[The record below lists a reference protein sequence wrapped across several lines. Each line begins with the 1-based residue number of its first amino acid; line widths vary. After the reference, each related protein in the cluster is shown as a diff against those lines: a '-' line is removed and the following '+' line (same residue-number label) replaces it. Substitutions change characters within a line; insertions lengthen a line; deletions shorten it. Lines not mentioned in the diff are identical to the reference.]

1 MATFLILLSAIIVS
15 TIAVA
20 FVLSRHAREDSTR
33 GKIRGALR
41 FVSGPFPLS
50 IAFHVTILLL
60 LIITVHESRGRELI
74 MVNLEAGGGGGG
86 SEMQNLD
93 LPEVPMPE
101 MAPQMDESP
110 HAVDTSKMNALAD
123 SYVRAPNGSGIG
135 IGGGGGIG
143 TSYGRGIGNGFGG
156 YIGDLRRKG
165 LDVAIVIDGTGSMR
179 LIIEDVKARMNQIVL
194 AIHRLVPIARFGIV
208 VYGGH
213 GETIDMQPFTL
224 SPVKLQAFLD
234 GVQAKGGGEWE
245 EDTLDGLRTAVDKM
259 DWRPYAHKV
268 IVLVGDSPPAKADFQ
283 PILALIGKFRDENG
297 IVNTIDVAAEEHERF
312 ELELSMRIHRKIPDK
327 ISPLPEFY
335 RQTESAYTVLA
346 KAGGGSMKSLSHE
359 AKINQQVLVLA
370 FGDKWEEQLKFFS
383 TR

>member
-1 MATFLILLSAIIVS
+1 MATFLILLAAIIVS

-20 FVLSRHAREDSTR
+20 FVLSRHAPEDSTR

-41 FVSGPFPLS
+41 FVTGPFPLS

-93 LPEVPMPE
+93 LPDVPMPE
-101 MAPQMDESP
+101 IAPHTDESP
-110 HAVDTSKMNALAD
+110 TAVDTSKAYALAET
-123 SYVRAPNGSGIG
+123 YVRAPNGSGIG
-135 IGGGGGIG
+135 NGGRGGIG
-143 TSYGRGIGNGFGG
+143 TGYGPGIGKGFGG
-156 YIGDLRRKG
+156 YIGELRRKG
-165 LDVAIVIDGTGSMR
+165 LDVAIVIDGTASMN
-179 LIIEDVKARMNQIVL
+179 LILDDVKARMNQIVL
-194 AIHRLVPIARFGIV
+194 AIHRLVPIERFGII

-213 GETIDMQPFTL
+213 GEAIDTQAFTL
-224 SPVKLQAFLD
+224 SPIKLQAFLD

-245 EDTLDGLRTAVDKM
+245 EDTLNGLRTAVDKL

-268 IVLVGDSPPAKADFQ
+268 IVLVGDAPPAKADFQ
-283 PILALIGKFRDENG
+283 PILALIGKFRAENG
-297 IVNTIDVAAEEHERF
+297 IVNTIDVTAEEHERF
-312 ELELSMRIHRKIPDK
+312 ERDYWIRVHRETPPK

-335 RQTESAYTVLA
+335 RQTQSAFTVLA

-370 FGDKWEEQLKFFS
+370 FGDQWEEQLKVFN